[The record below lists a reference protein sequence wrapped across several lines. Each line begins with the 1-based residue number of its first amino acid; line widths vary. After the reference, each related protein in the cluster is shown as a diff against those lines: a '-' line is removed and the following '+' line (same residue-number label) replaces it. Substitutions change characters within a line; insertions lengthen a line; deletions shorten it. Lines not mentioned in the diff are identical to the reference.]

1 MGECMKVEY
10 VDNMLIIYL
19 KDIIVDDIE
28 DLCQDII
35 DKLERHFN
43 IILKGF
49 YDVNVYVDKRYGIVL
64 EFIMEELDLYIDFSK
79 VELHFIEN
87 NNNFLYEIFDILDVN
102 VKQFYLYK
110 EKYYITLDNVDNSNI
125 EFGRIIYKN
134 TEEIINK
141 GKLILM

>member
-35 DKLERHFN
+35 DKLELYFN

-64 EFIMEELDLYIDFSK
+64 EFIMEELDLYIDISK
-79 VELHFIEN
+79 VELHFIDN
-87 NNNFLYEIFDILDVN
+87 INNFLYEIFDILDVN
-102 VKQFYLYK
+102 VKQFYLYNG
-110 EKYYITLDNVDNSNI
+110 KYYISLDNVDNSNI

>member
-1 MGECMKVEY
+1 
-10 VDNMLIIYL
+10 MLIIYL

-102 VKQFYLYK
+102 VKQFYLYN

>member
-35 DKLERHFN
+35 DKLERYFN

-102 VKQFYLYK
+102 VKQFYLYNG
-110 EKYYITLDNVDNSNI
+110 KYYITLDNVDNSNI

>member
-1 MGECMKVEY
+1 
-10 VDNMLIIYL
+10 MLIIYL

-35 DKLERHFN
+35 DKLERYFN

-102 VKQFYLYK
+102 VKQFYLYNG
-110 EKYYITLDNVDNSNI
+110 KYYITLDNVDNSNI

>member
-1 MGECMKVEY
+1 
-10 VDNMLIIYL
+10 MLIIYL

-35 DKLERHFN
+35 DKLELYFN

-102 VKQFYLYK
+102 VKQFYLYNG
-110 EKYYITLDNVDNSNI
+110 KYYITLDNVDNSNI

>member
-10 VDNMLIIYL
+10 VDNKLIVYL
-19 KDIIVDDIE
+19 RDIIIDDIE
-28 DLCQDII
+28 ELCQDII

-43 IILKGF
+43 IVLKGF
-49 YDVNVYVDKRYGIVL
+49 YDVNVYIDQRYGIVL

-79 VELHFIEN
+79 VELHLIEN
-87 NNNFLYEIFDILDVN
+87 NNSFLYEIFDILDVN
-102 VKQFYLYK
+102 VQKFYLYDG
-110 EKYYITLDNVDNSNI
+110 KYYITLDNVDNSNI

>member
-10 VDNMLIIYL
+10 VDNKLIVYL
-19 KDIIVDDIE
+19 RDIIIDDIE
-28 DLCQDII
+28 ELCQDII
-35 DKLERHFN
+35 AKLERHFN

-49 YDVNVYVDKRYGIVL
+49 YDVNVYIDQRYGIVL

-79 VELHFIEN
+79 VELHLIEN
-87 NNNFLYEIFDILDVN
+87 NNSFLYEIFDILDVN
-102 VKQFYLYK
+102 VKKFYLYDG
-110 EKYYITLDNVDNSNI
+110 KYYITLDNVDNSNI

>member
-102 VKQFYLYK
+102 VKQFYLYN